1 VASVI
6 AVPLGIICGLS
17 ENFYRSVNPI
27 IQIFKPVSPL
37 AWLPLVTMVVSA
49 VYISED
55 PMFEKSFLNSAFT
68 VTLCCL
74 WPTVIN
80 TTVGVAGI
88 NQDLINVSRVIRLP
102 ALKHVQKIVLP

>member
-1 VASVI
+1 KFYERQDERNAKKLAKNPDAVVKTRSYTGKPTFFDQIFTSLYTVAFGFLVASVI

-49 VYISED
+49 VYIS
-55 PMFEKSFLNSAFT
+55 
-68 VTLCCL
+68 
-74 WPTVIN
+74 
-80 TTVGVAGI
+80 
-88 NQDLINVSRVIRLP
+88 
-102 ALKHVQKIVLP
+102 